1 MKSVRH
7 TSRAQAPDRRLC
19 AFRTGTRSQSRGARN
34 GQGDSAAHGH
44 VSRHSGFRR
53 WRCLSR
59 TREPPNSVH
68 ALLRVG
74 QVLGIEIP
82 SEQAL
87 DVLSRLDFDPR
98 FDTSDPATLT
108 VTVPTY
114 RHDVSIADDIVEEI
128 ARVVGYESLPSTLP
142 KGQMAPVQ
150 RDPMFLMQ
158 SAIRDTATAAGV
170 SEAIT
175 YVTVSEDMLEPFSLD
190 DHASAGLLHQVRFD
204 QMLRVKNPMQSGR
217 SLLRITLVPSLIE
230 SVAANLKHSPA
241 AGLFELARA
250 YLPNGVDQLPTE
262 VETLGIVMSGNREP
276 VSLYQSA
283 GDIDFFDLKGVVETV
298 LERAGVE
305 SSAYEPWP
313 HPALH
318 PGRSATIVHN
328 GETIGVLGEFR
339 PDVAARFGIDSGRVC
354 VAELNVDALAAWR
367 LQMNLNVQVP
377 RYLPAR
383 QDFAIVV
390 DESAAASVAGSLR
403 KAAGPLAT
411 SVDLFDVYRGSQLG
425 ENKKSLAFRVT
436 FTAPDRTLTDDDLVK
451 VRKRI
456 ERSLLQ
462 EIGGVLRV

>member
-1 MKSVRH
+1 M
-7 TSRAQAPDRRLC
+7 
-19 AFRTGTRSQSRGARN
+19 
-34 GQGDSAAHGH
+34 
-44 VSRHSGFRR
+44 
-53 WRCLSR
+53 
-59 TREPPNSVH
+59 
-68 ALLRVG
+68 
-74 QVLGIEIP
+74 
-82 SEQAL
+82 
-87 DVLSRLDFDPR
+87 
-98 FDTSDPATLT
+98 
-108 VTVPTY
+108 
-114 RHDVSIADDIVEEI
+114 
-128 ARVVGYESLPSTLP
+128 
-142 KGQMAPVQ
+142 
-150 RDPMFLMQ
+150 
-158 SAIRDTATAAGV
+158 
-170 SEAIT
+170 
-175 YVTVSEDMLEPFSLD
+175 
-190 DHASAGLLHQVRFD
+190 
-204 QMLRVKNPMQSGR
+204 
-217 SLLRITLVPSLIE
+217 
-230 SVAANLKHSPA
+230 AANLKHSPA

-318 PGRSATIVHN
+318 GRSATIVHN
-328 GETIGVLGEFR
+328 GETIGVLGELR

-383 QDFAIVV
+383 QISPLLSTSQCPRLRSPDHS
-390 DESAAASVAGSLR
+390 ESSRPAGNLGRSVRRLSRIATRR
-403 KAAGPLAT
+403 K
-411 SVDLFDVYRGSQLG
+411 Q
-425 ENKKSLAFRVT
+425 EELAFRVT

>member
-1 MKSVRH
+1 
-7 TSRAQAPDRRLC
+7 
-19 AFRTGTRSQSRGARN
+19 
-34 GQGDSAAHGH
+34 
-44 VSRHSGFRR
+44 
-53 WRCLSR
+53 
-59 TREPPNSVH
+59 
-68 ALLRVG
+68 
-74 QVLGIEIP
+74 
-82 SEQAL
+82 
-87 DVLSRLDFDPR
+87 
-98 FDTSDPATLT
+98 
-108 VTVPTY
+108 
-114 RHDVSIADDIVEEI
+114 
-128 ARVVGYESLPSTLP
+128 
-142 KGQMAPVQ
+142 
-150 RDPMFLMQ
+150 
-158 SAIRDTATAAGV
+158 
-170 SEAIT
+170 
-175 YVTVSEDMLEPFSLD
+175 
-190 DHASAGLLHQVRFD
+190 
-204 QMLRVKNPMQSGR
+204 
-217 SLLRITLVPSLIE
+217 
-230 SVAANLKHSPA
+230 
-241 AGLFELARA
+241 
-250 YLPNGVDQLPTE
+250 
-262 VETLGIVMSGNREP
+262 MSGNREP

-390 DESAAASVAGSLR
+390 DESVAAASVAGSLR